1 MYENG
6 EKERRWG
13 DKFLT
18 LSHLYDDESTEETL
32 WANIQKIRT
41 QKNGGRSYGFT
52 IVLNPQMEQYYCS
65 AYNRQGFVVNKLE
78 LFVSPSP
85 SFSCLLYLLSQFKAH
100 LPVNTPSILEQSH
113 PLSPRTEMLVSI
125 TPSAIFADQDI
136 RGFAIVRI
144 LLIKTFNFYFID
156 WM

>member
-6 EKERRWG
+6 EKERSWG
-13 DKFLT
+13 DKFLA
-18 LSHLYDDESTEETL
+18 LNHLYDDESTEETL
-32 WANIQKIRT
+32 WANIEKIRT
-41 QKNGGRSYGFT
+41 QKNGGRSYGVT

-65 AYNRQGFVVNKLE
+65 AYNRPGFVVNKLE

-85 SFSCLLYLLSQFKAH
+85 SFSCLLLFQFKAH

-113 PLSPRTEMLVSI
+113 PLSPGTEMLVSI
-125 TPSAIFADQDI
+125 TPSAIFADKDI

-144 LLIKTFNFYFID
+144 LPINIFNFDVIN
-156 WM
+156 